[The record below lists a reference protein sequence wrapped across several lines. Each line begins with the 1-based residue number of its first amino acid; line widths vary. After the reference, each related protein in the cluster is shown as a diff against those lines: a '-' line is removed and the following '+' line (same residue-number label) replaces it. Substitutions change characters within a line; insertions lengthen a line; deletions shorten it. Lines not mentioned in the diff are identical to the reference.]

1 MKSQIY
7 LVQNYG
13 GVSLEVVGG
22 PFDPNAVEQIEGAI
36 IQLVKE
42 DSGLGRGGDDSLH
55 TLEIGSDGKPEFGGF
70 SGGYLGNI
78 RWVAA
83 GCPPSEKPD
92 TWDHPEFALAAREQ
106 AREPQSVTIPEN
118 QK

>member
-7 LVQNYG
+7 LVQNYS

-22 PFDPNAVEQIEGAI
+22 PFDPNAVEEIEGAI

-42 DSGLGRGGDDSLH
+42 DSGLGGGGDDSLH
-55 TLEIGSDGKPEFGGF
+55 TLEIDSDGKPEFGGF
-70 SGGYLGNI
+70 SGGYLENI

-92 TWDHPEFALAAREQ
+92 TWDHPEFALAARET
-106 AREPQSVTIPEN
+106 AREAQPVTILEEE
-118 QK
+118 K